1 MEQLPSTTILNYC
14 KIGPELIDF
23 VSDTTPIKQNK
34 YTPGMHIPVKPY
46 EDFLTQ
52 KPEIAVLFAWNH
64 KEIENKEKNSLR
76 MVANLFLIFLD
87 FYKLLLNNYLR

>member
-1 MEQLPSTTILNYC
+1 
-14 KIGPELIDF
+14 
-23 VSDTTPIKQNK
+23 
-34 YTPGMHIPVKPY
+34 MHIPVKPY

-64 KEIENKEKNSLR
+64 KKKLKIKKKNSLR

-87 FYKLLLNNYLR
+87 FYYLLLNKFARL